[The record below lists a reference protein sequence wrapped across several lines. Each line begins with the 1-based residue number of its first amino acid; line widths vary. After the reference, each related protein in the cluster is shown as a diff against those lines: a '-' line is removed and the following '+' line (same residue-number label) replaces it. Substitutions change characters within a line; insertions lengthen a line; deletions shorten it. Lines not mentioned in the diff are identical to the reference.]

1 MCVYCM
7 PEFEQ
12 LLKEKLRYQKGTIGV
27 QVDEVQMPS
36 GKIEER
42 IWIDFPSVCVIVPFI
57 TTEEILLVK
66 QYRHAIK
73 SLTFEL
79 PAGKIDPNELVA
91 EAARRELIEETGHQA
106 IVKSVYKLV
115 PSPHYSNEV
124 LWVCIATELD
134 PLKVVID
141 SDEIREIKRIP
152 LTLALEMID
161 NGAIIDGK
169 SITALLYLK
178 HASYINELKLIKTP

>member
-1 MCVYCM
+1 MT
-7 PEFEQ
+7 EFEQ
-12 LLKEKLRYQKGTIGV
+12 LLKEKLKYKKGSIGV
-27 QVDEVQMPS
+27 QVDEVRMPS

-57 TTEEILLVK
+57 TDEEVILVK

-79 PAGKIDPNELVA
+79 PAGKIDPDELVV
-91 EAARRELIEETGHQA
+91 EAARRELIEETGYQA
-106 IVKSVYKLV
+106 IVKPVFKLV
-115 PSPHYSNEV
+115 PSPHYSNEI
-124 LWVCIATELD
+124 LWICIARELE
-134 PLKVVID
+134 PLKTIID
-141 SDEIREIKRIP
+141 SDEIREIKIIP

-178 HASYINELKLIKTP
+178 HAGYINDFRLIKNF

>member
-1 MCVYCM
+1 MT
-7 PEFEQ
+7 EFEQ
-12 LLKEKLRYQKGTIGV
+12 LLKEKLKYKKGSIGV

-79 PAGKIDPNELVA
+79 PAGKIDPNEQVA
-91 EAARRELIEETGHQA
+91 EAARRELVEETGHKA
-106 IVKSVYKLV
+106 IVKPVYRLV

-124 LWVCIATELD
+124 LWVCIATNLE
-134 PLKVVID
+134 PLKIAID

-169 SITALLYLK
+169 SITALLYLQ
-178 HASYINELKLIKTP
+178 HAGYINDLKLIKSP